1 MVDENKVRII
11 RVKKTNNFTTKL
23 NEVVRRSDLSMSAKG
38 LHDYFM
44 SLPNDW
50 EIYMTELATH
60 FSDGI
65 HKVRKAFKEL
75 KDAGYVKIE
84 TERVS
89 GKISKWNKVILES
102 SIKPPDSNSPHVE
115 IQHVETPHV
124 VDCTLLSTNDLPS
137 TDKILKTNLYISTQA
152 IFDHWNASGGIRH
165 RSLDPRTK
173 SKIAACLKTYT
184 EAEVKAGIT
193 NYATVI
199 QAPAGTYFFTYGAWT
214 LYNFL
219 HRGLERFI
227 DDARPLENMKV
238 KEKAG
243 KKEVHICGPTEAEV
257 KAERKRIADAELE
270 KTLTTKPTWW
280 PEGKEWTGRIL
291 PKENT

>member
-1 MVDENKVRII
+1 VRII

-23 NEVVRRSDLSMSAKG
+23 NEVVRRPDLSMAAKG

-50 EIYMTELATH
+50 EIYMKELANH

-65 HKVRKAFKEL
+65 HKIRKTFNEL

-89 GKISKWNKVILES
+89 GKISKWNKIILES
-102 SIKPPDSNSPHVE
+102 LMNQPDSNLPHVE

-124 VDCTLLSTNDLPS
+124 VDCTLLSINDLPN
-137 TDKILKTNLYISTQA
+137 TDKILKTNLHNSTQA
-152 IFDHWNASGGIRH
+152 IFDHWNSSGGIRH

-173 SKIAACLKTYT
+173 SKISACLKTYT
-184 EAEVKAGIT
+184 EAEVKSGIT

-199 QAPAGTYFFTYGAWT
+199 KAPAGTYFFTYGAWT

-219 HRGLERFI
+219 HRGLDRFV
-227 DDARPLENMKV
+227 DDAHPLENMRV
-238 KEKAG
+238 KEKDV
-243 KKEVHICGPTEAEV
+243 KKQVHISGPTEADV
-257 KAERKRIADAELE
+257 KAERKRMEAEELE

-280 PEGKEWTGRIL
+280 PKGKEWTGRII
-291 PKENT
+291 PKENE